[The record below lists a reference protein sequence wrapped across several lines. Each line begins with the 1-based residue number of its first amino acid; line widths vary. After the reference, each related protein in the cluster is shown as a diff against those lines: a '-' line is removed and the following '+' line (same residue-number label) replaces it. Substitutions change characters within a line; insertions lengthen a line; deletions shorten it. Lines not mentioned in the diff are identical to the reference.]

1 MNAGLLA
8 ARLVMGG
15 LMAAH
20 GSQKLFGWFGG
31 YGLDGTAAFFEQIG
45 FRPGRRFALAA
56 ALSEVTGGLLVVA
69 GLLGPIGPALML
81 AVMIV
86 ALVTVHWGH
95 GLFAMTNGVEIPLLY
110 AAGAAALALTGPG
123 AFSVDAVL
131 GLAAQW
137 TPATAWLAI
146 GCAVLGAV
154 LNLAARRPVAA

>member
-1 MNAGLLA
+1 MDAGLLA
-8 ARLVMGG
+8 ARLVLGG

-56 ALSEVTGGLLVVA
+56 ALSEITGGLLVAA
-69 GLLGPIGPALML
+69 GLFGPIGPALMI

-86 ALVTVHWGH
+86 AIVAVHWGH

-110 AAGAAALALTGPG
+110 SAGAAALALTGPG
-123 AFSVDAVL
+123 AFSLDAVL
-131 GLAAQW
+131 GFTAQW
-137 TPATAWLAI
+137 TSATAWLAI
-146 GCAVLGAV
+146 ACAVLGAV
-154 LNLAARRPVAA
+154 LNLAARKPVAA

>member
-45 FRPGRRFALAA
+45 FRPGRRFALLA

-95 GLFAMTNGVEIPLLY
+95 GLFAMTHGV
-110 AAGAAALALTGPG
+110 A
-123 AFSVDAVL
+123 
-131 GLAAQW
+131 
-137 TPATAWLAI
+137 
-146 GCAVLGAV
+146 
-154 LNLAARRPVAA
+154 